1 MTPGLRLFV
10 APGLLFVAALVSYLL
25 PRRMSRI
32 ARVTAMLA
40 VAAAGALL
48 LSDAPL
54 ILPSARIERNLGD
67 FAPGVPLVA
76 RADPAAL
83 VICLLAAG
91 VALLALAERRRQP
104 LERSALLLCLAGTF
118 VAALAGNAV
127 LLFGGIE
134 IADVG
139 ALLLAA
145 GAAARRRR
153 RSRVAFAVQ
162 SGSSLGLLLA
172 AVSLQSA
179 LQTSDFSAIPA
190 TAMGLGLPGPP
201 SLTRA

>member
-25 PRRMSRI
+25 PRRLSRTGRAVAI
-32 ARVTAMLA
+32 LA
-40 VAAAGALL
+40 VIAAGALL
-48 LSDAPL
+48 LSDATL
-54 ILPSARIERNLGD
+54 ILPSSRVERNLGN
-67 FAPGVPLVA
+67 FAPGVPLDA
-76 RADPAAL
+76 RADPPAL

-104 LERSALLLCLAGTF
+104 LERAALLLCLAGTF

-127 LLFGGIE
+127 LLFGGIA

-145 GAAARRRR
+145 GASPR
-153 RSRVAFAVQ
+153 
-162 SGSSLGLLLA
+162 
-172 AVSLQSA
+172 
-179 LQTSDFSAIPA
+179 
-190 TAMGLGLPGPP
+190 
-201 SLTRA
+201 